1 MIHKLLYRV
10 FKLVTNNIMQNMCIA
25 FYQNFLQLLI
35 TLKFIKTM
43 KFYMIVYLIFLN
55 KSQKL

>member
-43 KFYMIVYLIFLN
+43 KFYMLVYLIFLN